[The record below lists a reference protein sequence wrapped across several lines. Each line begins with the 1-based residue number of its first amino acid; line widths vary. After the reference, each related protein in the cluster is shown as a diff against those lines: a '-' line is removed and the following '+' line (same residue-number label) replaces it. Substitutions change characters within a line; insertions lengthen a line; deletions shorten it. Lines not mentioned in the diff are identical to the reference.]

1 MCAWMT
7 IRMERTTGTNAAFP
21 KVKAKPISLSASLK
35 SNPDK
40 NMGNEEGGKTLF
52 SLI

>member
-7 IRMERTTGTNAAFP
+7 IRMERITGTNAAFP

-35 SNPDK
+35 SNPEK
-40 NMGNEEGGKTLF
+40 KKQNK
-52 SLI
+52 